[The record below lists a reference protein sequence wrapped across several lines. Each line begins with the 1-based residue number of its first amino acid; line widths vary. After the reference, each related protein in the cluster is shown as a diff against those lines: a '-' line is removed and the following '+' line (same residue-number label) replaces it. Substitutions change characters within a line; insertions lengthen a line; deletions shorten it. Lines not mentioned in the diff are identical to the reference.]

1 MQLCGGKVVSIFV
14 QCSVIY
20 PGTERTRR
28 DRDGRQA
35 QIRSDVTSWAGSQSA
50 RSSSEGCIQDCVVR
64 CKEPHRRS
72 ADSIPAV
79 RTDRRLWTHAESRGP
94 PPHLHVWPDEWH
106 VCGHTLSPEDLRL
119 IYTFDQTSDDT
130 PNHYEAY
137 SDNNVCEQVWF
148 VVVEWRLTRHQYK
161 LYCDDVVR
169 V

>member
-1 MQLCGGKVVSIFV
+1 MIGSSTICCYVNKGTVSSWQMQLCGGKVVSIFV

-35 QIRSDVTSWAGSQSA
+35 QIRSDVASWAGSQSA

-79 RTDRRLWTHAESRGP
+79 RTDQRLWTHAESRGP
-94 PPHLHVWPDEWH
+94 PPHLHVWPDEWRH
-106 VCGHTLSPEDLRL
+106 AEPLRGLLGQQCMWTSLVCGCWMAT
-119 IYTFDQTSDDT
+119 YTTS
-130 PNHYEAY
+130 
-137 SDNNVCEQVWF
+137 V
-148 VVVEWRLTRHQYK
+148 
-161 LYCDDVVR
+161 
-169 V
+169 